1 MMTMEEELNKI
12 KRRVKRYLDKDR
24 YDHTIGVMHTAGCL
38 AMRYGADLEGA
49 LTAGLLHDCAKCLSS
64 DEKIRLCKKYH
75 LDINEAEM
83 KNPGLLHA
91 KLGAFLAWK
100 KYNIEDKKILR
111 AIAAHTTG
119 RPAMSLLDK
128 IIYIAD
134 FIEPGRCE
142 APNLADVRALAFVDL
157 DACLFK
163 ILEDTLTYLNTKGVT
178 VDPMTEKTYLFYK
191 QLHDVKVNS

>member
-1 MMTMEEELNKI
+1 MEEELNKI

-38 AMRYGADLEGA
+38 AMRYGADLDGA

-142 APNLADVRALAFVDL
+142 APNLTDVRALAFVDL

>member
-1 MMTMEEELNKI
+1 MMEELNKM
-12 KRRVKRYLDKDR
+12 KGRVKRYLDKDR

-38 AMRYGADLEGA
+38 AMRYGADLNSA
-49 LTAGLLHDCAKCLSS
+49 LTAGLLHDCAKCLSN

-75 LDINEAEM
+75 LDMNEAEV

-100 KYNIEDKKILR
+100 KYNIEDKSILR

-142 APNLADVRALAFVDL
+142 APNLDDVRALAFVDL

-163 ILEDTLTYLNTKGVT
+163 ILEDTLVYLNSKGAA

-191 QLHDVKVNS
+191 QLHDVKTHS